1 MDKSGET
8 HINAIISVIDHK
20 ILRAITGAH
29 PKTPNEMLYLET
41 GELDIPNV
49 IRVRRLLYW
58 QNIVSRHENELLRK
72 IYEAMKESPL
82 KGDWI
87 NMVKEDLNKI
97 GMELK
102 HEEQVKQMTRKE
114 FKDIVKDK
122 VKKLAL
128 EEFNNQKSNHKKVKG
143 IEHKSLN
150 EPQEYLT
157 SNKIMQKTS
166 CLLFNLR
173 TKCQKEF
180 KENFPKQNGGSMCPL
195 CNENQDTQEHALAC
209 KVVAQKL
216 GRNVTEVKYAYLFG
230 DLEEQIKVCKVY
242 RDILKLRTSLLAPR
256 GTQDGPTG
264 AIIPDPATSYV

>member
-1 MDKSGET
+1 MKQLE
-8 HINAIISVIDHK
+8 VIDHK

-87 NMVKEDLNKI
+87 NMVREDLNKI

-128 EEFNNQKSNHKKVKG
+128 EEFNNQK
-143 IEHKSLN
+143 
-150 EPQEYLT
+150 
-157 SNKIMQKTS
+157 
-166 CLLFNLR
+166 
-173 TKCQKEF
+173 
-180 KENFPKQNGGSMCPL
+180 
-195 CNENQDTQEHALAC
+195 
-209 KVVAQKL
+209 
-216 GRNVTEVKYAYLFG
+216 
-230 DLEEQIKVCKVY
+230 
-242 RDILKLRTSLLAPR
+242 
-256 GTQDGPTG
+256 
-264 AIIPDPATSYV
+264 